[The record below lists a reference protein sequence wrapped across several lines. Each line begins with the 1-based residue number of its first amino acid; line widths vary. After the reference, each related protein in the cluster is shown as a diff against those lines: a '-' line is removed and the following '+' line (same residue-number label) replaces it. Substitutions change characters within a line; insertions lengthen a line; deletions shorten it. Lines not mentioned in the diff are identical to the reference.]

1 MHTIFTIAVFAAMTI
16 YPVSSM
22 AAYDVDKARDAFVEL
37 FQKADTDHSGT
48 ITMQEYMAYHH
59 LPVSPQYD
67 AYYEFRAID
76 ANDSNTVT
84 IGELYKAT
92 DRGNPTL

>member
-1 MHTIFTIAVFAAMTI
+1 MRTIFTLAALTAMTI

-48 ITMQEYMAYHH
+48 ITMPEYMAYHH
-59 LPVSPQYD
+59 LPVSPDYD

-76 ANDSNTVT
+76 ADDSNTIT

-92 DRGNPTL
+92 DRKNPTL